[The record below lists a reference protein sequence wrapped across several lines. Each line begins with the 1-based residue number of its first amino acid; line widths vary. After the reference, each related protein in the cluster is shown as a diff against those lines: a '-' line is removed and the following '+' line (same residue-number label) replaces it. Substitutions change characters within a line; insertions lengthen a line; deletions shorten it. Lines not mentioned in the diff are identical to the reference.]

1 MDIKNIKSEFPIFK
15 QKINGKPLVYLDS
28 ANSSQKPKAVIDRL
42 SNFYE
47 TEFSN
52 VGRSVHT
59 LAVKATNR
67 FEATR
72 DMLKKYFN
80 AQHREEIIFTKG
92 ATESINLVASSFGE
106 KYIKEGDE
114 ILITELEHHSNYV
127 PWHFLRKNKGAVIKF
142 APINKNGE
150 VEIDEIKKLITSR
163 TKIIA
168 ITHISNVTGAIMPLK
183 KIIELAK
190 EKKIP
195 VLVDGTQGAPHLK
208 LDMQDLGC
216 DFYAISC
223 HKMYG
228 PNGLG
233 ILYAKKKWLDELP
246 PYQGGGGMIDEV
258 KKEGISYAST
268 PTKFEAGTMQT
279 AEVVAFAEAIK
290 FIENLGIENIEEHEN
305 KILEYGIEK
314 LIHISSVGANTS
326 SISKYQSTKGA
337 GEEILIKNF
346 PSAIIIRPSIV
357 FGPGDGFYNVQSK
370 IVKMSPIVPM
380 FGGGQN
386 KFQPIYIKDLVNGI
400 MAILNNNDNQARIYE
415 FGGPEILTMEE
426 VYKLIL
432 KTLKINR
439 VLIPAPIFAA
449 NFIATFLQLLPNPI
463 ITRDLVKALKF
474 DNIISETKN
483 TIQSLGIEPKPS
495 ELIVPTYLK

>member
-1 MDIKNIKSEFPIFK
+1 MDIKNLKSEFPIFK

-67 FEATR
+67 FESTR
-72 DMLKKYFN
+72 DILKKYIN
-80 AQHREEIIFTKG
+80 AQHREEIVFTKG

-142 APINKNGE
+142 APINKYGE
-150 VEIDEIKKLITSR
+150 VEIDEIKKLISNK

-168 ITHISNVTGAIMPLK
+168 ITHISNVTGAVMPIK
-183 KIIELAK
+183 KIVDMAK
-190 EKKIP
+190 EKNIP
-195 VLVDGTQGAPHLK
+195 VLVDGTQGAPHLEIN
-208 LDMQDLGC
+208 MQDIGC

-233 ILYAKKKWLDELP
+233 VLYAKKKWLDDLP
-246 PYQGGGGMIDEV
+246 PYQGGGGMIDDV
-258 KKEGISYAST
+258 TKDNITFADA

-279 AEVVAFAEAIK
+279 AEVVAFAEAIN
-290 FIENLGIENIEEHEN
+290 FIEKLGIKNIAAHEN
-305 KILEYGIEK
+305 EILEYGYEK
-314 LIHISSVGANTS
+314 LKKNNSINIIGSPKNRGSVLCFTIKGIH
-326 SISKYQSTKGA
+326 
-337 GEEILIKNF
+337 
-346 PSAIIIRPSIV
+346 PH
-357 FGPGDGFYNVQSK
+357 D
-370 IVKMSPIVPM
+370 
-380 FGGGQN
+380 
-386 KFQPIYIKDLVNGI
+386 
-400 MAILNNNDNQARIYE
+400 
-415 FGGPEILTMEE
+415 
-426 VYKLIL
+426 
-432 KTLKINR
+432 
-439 VLIPAPIFAA
+439 
-449 NFIATFLQLLPNPI
+449 IATILDDDGVAIRAGHHCCQILH
-463 ITRDLVKALKF
+463 DK
-474 DNIISETKN
+474 
-483 TIQSLGIEPKPS
+483 LGIAATARASIGVYNTKEDIDILCKA
-495 ELIVPTYLK
+495 IDNCKKVFQI